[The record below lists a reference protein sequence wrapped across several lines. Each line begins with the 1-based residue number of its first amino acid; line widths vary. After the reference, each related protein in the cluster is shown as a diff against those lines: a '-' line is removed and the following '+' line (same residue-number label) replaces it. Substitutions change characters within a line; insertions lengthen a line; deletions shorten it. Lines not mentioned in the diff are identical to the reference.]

1 MLYKTT
7 FMFLFKQIISKQSM
21 NQSTLIED
29 AKYLVTAKMLYDKY
43 NCKSATDLHDAFL
56 IYIESL
62 RKTKSEWVVLQHF
75 AIPRSVI
82 KSRLSIFNND

>member
-1 MLYKTT
+1 
-7 FMFLFKQIISKQSM
+7 M
-21 NQSTLIED
+21 NQSINQPAIED
-29 AKYLVTAKMLYDKY
+29 TKYTVTAKMLCDKY

-62 RKTKSEWVVLQHF
+62 RKNKSDWVVLQHF

>member
-1 MLYKTT
+1 
-7 FMFLFKQIISKQSM
+7 M
-21 NQSTLIED
+21 NQSTTYITD
-29 AKYLVTAKMLYDKY
+29 AKYMVTAKMLCDKY

-62 RKTKSEWVVLQHF
+62 RKTKSEWAVLQHF